1 MASFT
6 RLTLGQMETLSE
18 IIFGLSITFSAIQF
32 AFNPPTHIV
41 DILGLIVEFAISF
54 TVLVWIMITYI
65 RVMRN
70 LRHDGGAP
78 VLLNVALLLC
88 ATVEP
93 YLLYTVW
100 LGTFLTPSPTAA
112 EQLSDQLAAA
122 AWAVDVGIMLII
134 LGLLADRARR
144 QSRYGPNEEFAQ
156 SIRRYSGWFYGCGV
170 ALGVTGLPVFWVF
183 LYSASYGN
191 ATTGTFSPLIHL
203 QLVLWIPIFI
213 ALGYGS
219 YHYGRAIDRALEGKP
234 KLSPATATIPAEA
247 G

>member
-6 RLTLGQMETLSE
+6 RLTLEQMETLSE

-41 DILGLIVEFAISF
+41 DILSLVVEFAISF

-70 LRHDGGAP
+70 LRHDRGAP

-100 LGTFLTPSPTAA
+100 LGTFQAPAPTAA
-112 EQLSDQLAAA
+112 QQLSDQLAAA

-144 QSRYGPNEEFAQ
+144 GSEGGPGDEFAQ
-156 SIRRYSGWFYGCGV
+156 GIRSYSHWFYGCGV
-170 ALGVTGLPVFWVF
+170 ALGLTGFPVFWVF
-183 LYSASYGN
+183 LYSGSFGN
-191 ATTGTFSPLIHL
+191 ATTGTISPLIHL
-203 QLVLWIPIFI
+203 ALILWIPIFI
-213 ALGYGS
+213 ALGYGA
-219 YHYGRAIDRALEGKP
+219 YHYGRAIDRALERKP
-234 KLSPATATIPAEA
+234 MPSPATATMPRDA